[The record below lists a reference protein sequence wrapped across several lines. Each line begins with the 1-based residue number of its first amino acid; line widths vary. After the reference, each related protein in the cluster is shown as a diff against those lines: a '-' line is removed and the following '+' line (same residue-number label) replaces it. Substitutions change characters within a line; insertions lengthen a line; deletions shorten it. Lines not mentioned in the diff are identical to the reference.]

1 MMQDFAGK
9 TALVTG
15 SNSGIGKVV
24 AQQLAERGAHV
35 IPSGRDKDHRGAER
49 GDLLTGRGG
58 GRGPQARRWRGGQ
71 GPQPAAAPRRGR
83 PGRR

>member
-35 IPSGRDKDHRGAER
+35 ILTPSSS
-49 GDLLTGRGG
+49 TGVI
-58 GRGPQARRWRGGQ
+58 
-71 GPQPAAAPRRGR
+71 AATPRHPR
-83 PGRR
+83 

>member
-35 IPSGRDKDHRGAER
+35 SLSDRDKAEDTADDHCRKHR
-49 GDLLTGRGG
+49 
-58 GRGPQARRWRGGQ
+58 
-71 GPQPAAAPRRGR
+71 
-83 PGRR
+83 